1 MSATVQME
9 HHTDQRFSRPA
20 FAMLATGGRFFNKPC
35 CLKGTF
41 HEGIATGDAV
51 MVLQFFMKVSHV
63 ETSILGPV
71 EIQNRLKFLKRDAFR
86 TWPFHAPVKD
96 AVVAVFLVSGLPAFH
111 RSVRNP
117 DNIGGIS
124 PMDFA

>member
-20 FAMLATGGRFFNKPC
+20 FTMLAAGGRFFNKPC
-35 CLKGTF
+35 CLKDTF
-41 HEGIATGDAV
+41 HEGVATGDAV

-63 ETSILGPV
+63 ETSILSPV
-71 EIQNRLKFLKRDAFR
+71 EIQNRLKFLKRDASG

-96 AVVAVFLVSGLPAFH
+96 AVVAVSLVPGFPTFH
-111 RSVRNP
+111 GPVRNP
-117 DNIGGIS
+117 DDIGSIS
-124 PMDFA
+124 PVDLS